1 MTEPLRLLMLEDSV
15 VDARMNEHVLKK
27 AGLAFESLRVE
38 TRDAFLHA
46 LESFQPD
53 LVLADYNLPTYDGLH
68 ALKLLREQHPDLPF
82 VFVTGTMGEEM
93 AVDSLHQGADD
104 YIIKDR
110 IHRLPSAVTHA
121 IEAARQRA
129 ELRRSE
135 LALRASEERFRA
147 LVETSSDW
155 VLEVDK
161 DLHFQYVSPNSMT
174 MLGYAPQELLGC
186 DALELAV
193 PDQVDG
199 LRHRLSQAV
208 HDKQGFSLLQATCQH
223 KSGHSVHLE
232 ANGVPVLDPAG
243 GLLGFRIIAR
253 DITERRRDQL
263 ALERQAARAVAM
275 LRLPTLVEKLDEP
288 AFLQQV
294 LDSVES
300 LTNSTIAFLHFV
312 HPEKQTIELAAWSS
326 NTLAHDC
333 RSQYDTHYP
342 IQEAGI
348 WADACRQRRPVLVND
363 YGAHSGKH
371 GLPEGHATLQRFLVV
386 PVLENERI
394 MLLLGVGNKPDDY
407 NELDVE
413 TVQLLANDIWR
424 LVQRRRN
431 EADLQRYRQ
440 HLEDLVAERTRQ
452 YEAEKIKA
460 EAANAAKSTFLANMS
475 HEIRTPMNA
484 IMGWIHLLTLEP
496 ALGPYRDRLYK
507 VNSAAQHLQSIINDI
522 LDLSKIEAGK
532 FSLSETDFEQGALL
546 DQVTSLVANLAHGKG
561 LELRVESEPRVC
573 WLHGD
578 AIRLRQALL
587 NLVGNA
593 IKFTLSGWVKV
604 SAHARPLDAARCSLR
619 FVVQDTG
626 IGMAPEE
633 LKRMFQPFEQADP
646 SITRRFG
653 GTGLGLSITRRLVEL
668 MGGRIGVE
676 SVLGQGS
683 RFWIELELATAVPA
697 AVLAPESIDAA
708 ARLAK
713 RSGLRILL
721 VEDDAINREVAQEI
735 LRHVGIE
742 PICAIDGLQAVEI
755 ATEQALDLILMDMHM
770 PRLDG
775 LDATR
780 RIRRLP
786 QHAGTPII
794 AMTANVFEEDRQA
807 CLAAGMNEF
816 VTKPVEHDLL
826 YDVIETTLSRH
837 EKRGIPVS
845 ALDMPAPLRRAS
857 TTTFA
862 SAPQR
867 NAHAQL
873 TGGDPAFDL
882 SLLHRFVQDHAADAD
897 ELSRLVQAG
906 NTEAVWLKLHQLTGV
921 AAALGMSEL
930 ARRAKIASQAW
941 RAGPA
946 PPTPEHALHP
956 VVEALRQCLDSIAA
970 LELPAAA
977 PQQVAL
983 QAQQFTDTLKELKNL
998 LARDDTDAVELFHD
1012 QRQVLATRW
1021 DATTLRQ
1028 LQVCIESFDFPA
1040 ALTLIQ
1046 QAKHGS

>member
-1 MTEPLRLLMLEDSV
+1 MAEQLRLLMLEDSA

-38 TRDAFLHA
+38 TRDSFLQA
-46 LESFQPD
+46 LQSFQPD

-68 ALKLLREQHPDLPF
+68 ALKLLRERHPDLPF

-110 IHRLPSAVTHA
+110 IHRLPSAVMRA

-129 ELRRSE
+129 DLRRSE

-161 DLHFQYVSPNSMT
+161 DLHFQYVSPNSMS
-174 MLGYAPQELLGC
+174 MLGYVPQELLGLC
-186 DALELAV
+186 VLELAV
-193 PDQVDG
+193 ADEVDR

-208 HDKQGFSLLQATCQH
+208 HDRQGFSLLQVSARH
-223 KSGHSVHLE
+223 KNGYAVHLE
-232 ANGVPVLDPAG
+232 ANGVPALDLAG
-243 GLLGFRIIAR
+243 SLLGFRIIAR
-253 DITERRRDQL
+253 DITERRRNQL

-275 LRLPTLVEKLDEP
+275 LRLPSLVEKLDEP
-288 AFLQQV
+288 AFLQQA

-300 LTNSTIAFLHFV
+300 LTSSTIAFVDFV
-312 HPEKQTIELAAWSS
+312 HPEQQTMEPAACSS
-326 NTLAHDC
+326 NTLVEHC
-333 RSQYDTHYP
+333 RALFDGRCP
-342 IQEAGI
+342 IRAAGV
-348 WADACRQRRPVLVND
+348 WADACRERRPLLVND
-363 YGAHSGKH
+363 HEVHGDKH
-371 GLPEGHATLQRFLVV
+371 GVPEEQAALQRFLVV
-386 PVLENERI
+386 PVLENERVV
-394 MLLLGVGNKPDDY
+394 LLLGVGNKPDDY

-431 EADLQRYRQ
+431 EADLRRYRQ
-440 HLEDLVAERTRQ
+440 HLEELVVERTQQ

-484 IMGWIHLLTLEP
+484 IMGWIHLLIMEP
-496 ALGPYRDRLYK
+496 ALSPYRDRLHK
-507 VNSAAQHLQSIINDI
+507 VNSAAQHLQSIINDV

-532 FSLSETDFEQGALL
+532 FSLSETDFELGTLI
-546 DQVTSLVANLAHGKG
+546 DQVISLLANLAQGKG
-561 LELRVESEPRVC
+561 LELRVEIKPQTC

-604 SAHARPLDAARCSLR
+604 SAHARLLDAARCSLR

-626 IGMAPEE
+626 IGIAPDE
-633 LKRMFQPFEQADP
+633 LKRMFQPFEQADA

-668 MGGRIGVE
+668 MGGRVGVE

-683 RFWIELELATAVPA
+683 IFWIELELATAAPA
-697 AVLAPESIDAA
+697 AMLAPEHTDAA
-708 ARLAK
+708 ARLAH

-742 PICAIDGLQAVEI
+742 PICAVDGLQAVEI
-755 ATEQALDLILMDMHM
+755 AVQRPLDLILMDMHM

-775 LDATR
+775 LEATR
-780 RIRRLP
+780 QIRRLP
-786 QHAGTPII
+786 GHAGTPII

-807 CLAAGMNEF
+807 CLNAGMNEF
-816 VTKPVEHDLL
+816 VTKPVEYSRL
-826 YDVIETTLSRH
+826 YEIIETTLSR
-837 EKRGIPVS
+837 RDGP
-845 ALDMPAPLRRAS
+845 
-857 TTTFA
+857 
-862 SAPQR
+862 
-867 NAHAQL
+867 
-873 TGGDPAFDL
+873 
-882 SLLHRFVQDHAADAD
+882 
-897 ELSRLVQAG
+897 
-906 NTEAVWLKLHQLTGV
+906 GV
-921 AAALGMSEL
+921 
-930 ARRAKIASQAW
+930 
-941 RAGPA
+941 
-946 PPTPEHALHP
+946 
-956 VVEALRQCLDSIAA
+956 
-970 LELPAAA
+970 PAAA
-977 PQQVAL
+977 PELPVPVGTTAAWAHAPQQSGL
-983 QAQQFTDTLKELKNL
+983 PAQQFTDAFRQLENL
-998 LARDDTDAVELFHD
+998 LARDDTDAVQLFHA
-1012 QRQVLATRW
+1012 QHQVFASLW
-1021 DATTLRQ
+1021 DAGTLHR

-1040 ALTLIQ
+1040 ALTLIRQ
-1046 QAKHGS
+1046 VGDGP